1 MYEEKKEN
9 RYGSVVKG
17 TFNLKFYGRLSRSRN
32 VTKNNLWKT
41 NQNREKNTGRAG
53 GQSWLVS
60 LPLSLSIY
68 IIRYFVGFVEILYR
82 EDKRLL
88 LHHIAVRPISN
99 SWWWRPLIFADV
111 LFYIWIYNFLSFCF
125 LSYTLLSSFTFLRV
139 LSVCAVYSS
148 WCERKS
154 SMAEESETK
163 KVFDA
168 EAAASVMKELRGSY
182 GSGRTR
188 SYEWRVAQLKNM
200 MKIVDDHE
208 RDILDAIRYDL
219 CKPDQE
225 AYIAEVW
232 VLCLFE
238 LIIHRISIY
247 CSGWLIL
254 FYLLNFPLFQ

>member
-1 MYEEKKEN
+1 
-9 RYGSVVKG
+9 
-17 TFNLKFYGRLSRSRN
+17 
-32 VTKNNLWKT
+32 
-41 NQNREKNTGRAG
+41 
-53 GQSWLVS
+53 
-60 LPLSLSIY
+60 
-68 IIRYFVGFVEILYR
+68 
-82 EDKRLL
+82 
-88 LHHIAVRPISN
+88 
-99 SWWWRPLIFADV
+99 
-111 LFYIWIYNFLSFCF
+111 
-125 LSYTLLSSFTFLRV
+125 
-139 LSVCAVYSS
+139 
-148 WCERKS
+148 
-154 SMAEESETK
+154 MAEESETK

-232 VLCLFE
+232 DLRLFE

-247 CSGWLIL
+247 CSG
-254 FYLLNFPLFQ
+254 